1 MGQLRERGPKT
12 VFRTGMSLEAAGK
25 VSEAV
30 ERPSK
35 AAEMASETAGAF
47 EPANRPSVPIGRAP
61 GG

>member
-1 MGQLRERGPKT
+1 MMGQLREGGPKT

-35 AAEMASETAGAF
+35 AAESLRG
-47 EPANRPSVPIGRAP
+47 S
-61 GG
+61 